1 MEIDLAAI
9 QANAFHND
17 PVEALLLFTFLLLFA
32 NISLGLALG
41 LTIMGIWKNSVR
53 MRVAA
58 FFAMLIGCGTALCA
72 VFLFVEMG
80 GLKAFQSQDSQ
91 SSVMHAD
98 F

>member
-9 QANAFHND
+9 RENALRTD

-32 NISLGLALG
+32 NISLGLAIG
-41 LTIMGIWKNSVR
+41 LTIMGIWKNSAW
-53 MRVAA
+53 MRLAA
-58 FFAMLIGCGTALCA
+58 FFAMLVGCGTALCA
-72 VFLFVEMG
+72 VFFFVEMG

-91 SSVMHAD
+91 SSTKHAD